1 MHLISTFL
9 VVCSYVLGF
18 ALSSPLA
25 EPMAEPFSNSGPRGG
40 AKDQNKGK
48 DGNCSSQ
55 PPIQAAA
62 NM

>member
-1 MHLISTFL
+1 MHLRYTFL
-9 VVCSYVLGF
+9 AVGSLVLGV
-18 ALSSPLA
+18 AISSPLA
-25 EPMAEPFSNSGPRGG
+25 EPIAEPFSNAGPRGG
-40 AKDQNKGK
+40 GRSQNKGK